1 MSLALQFS
9 ICIIQPH
16 VHIGPLWSDV
26 CLNAVYISTNNYL
39 SLKWS
44 ISHTLLQTFPFTPV
58 LFVANYNNIYTQLIH
73 INCLDLC
80 RLYIN

>member
-44 ISHTLLQTFPFTPV
+44 HQPYLTADFS
-58 LFVANYNNIYTQLIH
+58 IYTCALCSQL
-73 INCLDLC
+73 
-80 RLYIN
+80 